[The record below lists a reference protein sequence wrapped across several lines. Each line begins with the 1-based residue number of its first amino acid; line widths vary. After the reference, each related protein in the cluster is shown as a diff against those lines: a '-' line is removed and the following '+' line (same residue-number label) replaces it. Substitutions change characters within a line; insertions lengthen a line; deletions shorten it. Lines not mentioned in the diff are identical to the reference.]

1 MKDALH
7 HPVRLVGAADRAEW
21 LRMRRL
27 LWPDGADE
35 HGAEIDACLA
45 AADPSLAT
53 FVLARPDGRLGGFL
67 EAGSRPYAEGC
78 AGPAGYI
85 EGWWVD
91 EDLRR
96 QGHGRRL
103 VAAAEA
109 WAREQGFTE
118 MASDALIDNR
128 VSHLAHGALGYQE
141 VERIVCFRKPL
152 TAPAGDAGREP
163 EPKP

>member
-1 MKDALH
+1 MSDALRY
-7 HPVRLVGAADRAEW
+7 PVRLVGPADRAEW
-21 LRMRRL
+21 LRMRHL
-27 LWPDGADE
+27 LWPDEADE
-35 HGAEIDACLA
+35 HGAEIDAFLA
-45 AADPSLAT
+45 AGDPSLAT

-78 AGPAGYI
+78 AGEAGYI

-91 EDLRR
+91 ADLRR

-109 WAREQGFTE
+109 WARDRGFGE
-118 MASDALIDNR
+118 MASDALLDNR

-141 VERIVCFRKPL
+141 VERIVCFRKSL
-152 TAPAGDAGREP
+152 VAGEGAEP
-163 EPKP
+163 TPRG